1 MKSLF
6 NHFEILEDPRDNRGK
21 RHELINILI
30 MTIYGILCGYTD
42 FSNLADFL
50 KVHEE
55 YFINL
60 LSLENGT
67 PSHDTLSNVFSIID
81 SKKFMNLFIEW
92 IKEIV
97 GTKGLHLSIDG
108 KAINSARDKINGG
121 NTPYI
126 VSAFLSDIGI
136 SIGQVKVDDKSN
148 EITAI
153 PELLD
158 LIYIKGK
165 IITIDA
171 IGTQEDIANK
181 IVKLKGNYILKVK
194 NNQKDLRDDI
204 KTYFDLGLK
213 RDDVNIAIGETDW
226 EKDHG
231 RFEKQ
236 KYYLSYEVDCISNS
250 SKWKTVKAIGR
261 VDVTREENGISK
273 TTKHYYI
280 LSKEFD
286 LDTFINITRE
296 HWNIECRLH
305 WKLDV
310 IMDEDHSR
318 NRVENSIANLST
330 IRKIVFNLARLDKS
344 MGEKL
349 TLKQKMTRYISN
361 FQNIENL
368 IFNVIPYTN

>member
-6 NHFEILEDPRDNRGK
+6 NHFEILEDPRDIRGK
-21 RHELINILI
+21 KHKLINILV

-42 FSNLADFL
+42 FTNLADFL
-50 KVHEE
+50 KVHED
-55 YFINL
+55 YFNNL
-60 LSLENGT
+60 LNLENGT
-67 PSHDTLSNVFSIID
+67 PSHDTLSNVFSIVD
-81 SKKFMNLFIEW
+81 SKKFMSIFIEW

-97 GTKGLHLSIDG
+97 SSKGLHLSIDG
-108 KAINSARDKINGG
+108 KAIKSAKDKINGG

-136 SIGQVKVDDKSN
+136 SVGQVKVDDKSN

-158 LIYIKGK
+158 LIDIKDK

-171 IGTQEDIANK
+171 IGTQEDIVNK
-181 IVKLKGNYILKVK
+181 IVNLKGNYILKVK

-213 RDDVNIAIGETDW
+213 RGDVNIAIAETNW

-231 RFEKQ
+231 RYEIR
-236 KYYLSYEVDCISNS
+236 KYYLSYEVDCIHDKT
-250 SKWKTVKAIGR
+250 KWKTVKAIGR
-261 VDVTREENGISK
+261 IDVTREENGKKKI
-273 TTKHYYI
+273 TKHYYI
-280 LSKEFD
+280 LSKKFD
-286 LDTFINITRE
+286 LDTFITITRQ
-296 HWNIECRLH
+296 HWNIECSLH
-305 WKLDV
+305 WRLDV

-318 NRVENSIANLST
+318 NRIGNSIENLST

-349 TLKQKMTRYISN
+349 TLKQKMTRYTSD
-361 FQNIENL
+361 FKNIENL
-368 IFNVIPYTN
+368 IFNVITYI